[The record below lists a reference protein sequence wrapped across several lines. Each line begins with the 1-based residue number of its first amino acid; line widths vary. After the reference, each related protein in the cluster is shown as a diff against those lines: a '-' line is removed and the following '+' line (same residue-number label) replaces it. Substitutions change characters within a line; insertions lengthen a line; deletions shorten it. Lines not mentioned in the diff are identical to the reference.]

1 MVDSSTAALAALKQR
16 SLSDPRCPVR
26 RALGLVEGKWRLL
39 LIGHLLG
46 GTRRYGELR
55 GLIPD
60 ISEKMLIQELRA
72 LEAEGVVRRVQY
84 AEVPPRVEYSLTDAG
99 RDLERVIGSLL
110 QWGLAHPPVGAVQRE
125 NG

>member
-1 MVDSSTAALAALKQR
+1 MAAPLAALQQR

-72 LEAEGVVRRVQY
+72 LEAEGVVQRVQY
-84 AEVPPRVEYSLTDAG
+84 AEVPPRVEYSLTEAG
-99 RDLERVIGSLL
+99 RGLEQVIGALL
-110 QWGLAHPPVGAVQRE
+110 SWGLAHPPLGDRLGDKAP
-125 NG
+125 